1 VIAVVASQNTEGKQM
16 RKLIIIAASI
26 AALAIPTAAM
36 ATVAVENGTGFVGK
50 GDVQA
55 ALGYGSGNDKA
66 FQIDAAGVTFQ
77 YGDVAEISMAVV
89 CTSDD
94 VTYVTQHNVLGTVT
108 AAKTVNFT
116 TKGDKGKV
124 TGYNLLG
131 ASGEATYTASLDSSR
146 ANMMACPTGTHFSQY
161 LNGGTW
167 DWDWNALPDSLT
179 VTGSGAS
186 AGKTVALP
194 NTPVL

>member
-1 VIAVVASQNTEGKQM
+1 MNRIIKIVV
-16 RKLIIIAASI
+16 L
-26 AALAIPTAAM
+26 AALAALATAAV
-36 ATVAVENGTGFVGK
+36 ASASVAVDSNGNGFVGK
-50 GDVQA
+50 GDVQT
-55 ALGYGSGNDKA
+55 ALGYKNDAA
-66 FQIDAAGVTFQ
+66 FQADAAGVTFQ

-131 ASGEATYTASLDSSR
+131 ASGEATYTASLDTSR

-167 DWDWNALPDSLT
+167 DWDWNAPDSLT

>member
-1 VIAVVASQNTEGKQM
+1 MNRIIKIVV
-16 RKLIIIAASI
+16 L
-26 AALAIPTAAM
+26 AALAALATAAV
-36 ATVAVENGTGFVGK
+36 ASASVAVTDGVGAIGK
-50 GDVQA
+50 GDVMN
-55 ALGYGSGNDKA
+55 ALQYKNDAA
-66 FQIDAAGVTFQ
+66 FQADAARVTFQ

-108 AAKTVNFT
+108 AANTVNFT

-131 ASGEATYTASLDSSR
+131 ASGEATYTASLDTSR

-167 DWDWNALPDSLT
+167 DWDWNAPDSLT

-194 NTPVL
+194 NTPVPTV

>member
-1 VIAVVASQNTEGKQM
+1 
-16 RKLIIIAASI
+16 
-26 AALAIPTAAM
+26 
-36 ATVAVENGTGFVGK
+36 
-50 GDVQA
+50 
-55 ALGYGSGNDKA
+55 
-66 FQIDAAGVTFQ
+66 
-77 YGDVAEISMAVV
+77 MAVV

-108 AAKTVNFT
+108 AAKTVDFT

-131 ASGEATYTASLDSSR
+131 ASGDATYTSSLDFSKQ
-146 ANMMACPTGTHFSQY
+146 MACPTGTHFSQY

-186 AGKTVALP
+186 AGKSVALP

>member
-1 VIAVVASQNTEGKQM
+1 MNRIIKMVA
-16 RKLIIIAASI
+16 L
-26 AALAIPTAAM
+26 AALAVLATAAV
-36 ATVAVENGTGFVGK
+36 ASASVAVTDGVGAIGK
-50 GDVQA
+50 GDVMN
-55 ALGYGSGNDKA
+55 ALQYKNDAA
-66 FQIDAAGVTFQ
+66 FQADAARVTFQ

-131 ASGEATYTASLDSSR
+131 ASGEATYTASLDTSR
-146 ANMMACPTGTHFSQY
+146 ANMMACPTGTHFSHY

-167 DWDWNALPDSLT
+167 DWDWNAPDSLT

-194 NTPVL
+194 NTPVPTV

>member
-1 VIAVVASQNTEGKQM
+1 MNRIIKMVA
-16 RKLIIIAASI
+16 L
-26 AALAIPTAAM
+26 AALAVLATAAV
-36 ATVAVENGTGFVGK
+36 ASASVAVTDGVGFVGK
-50 GDVQA
+50 GDVQT
-55 ALGYGSGNDKA
+55 ALGYKNDAA
-66 FQIDAAGVTFQ
+66 FQADAAGVTFQ

-108 AAKTVNFT
+108 AANTVNFT

-124 TGYNLLG
+124 TGYNLTG
-131 ASGEATYTASLDSSR
+131 ASGEATYTSSLDFSKQ
-146 ANMMACPTGTHFSQY
+146 MACPTGTHFSHY

-167 DWDWNALPDSLT
+167 DWDWNAPDSLT

-194 NTPVL
+194 NTPVPTV

>member
-1 VIAVVASQNTEGKQM
+1 MNRIIKIVVF
-16 RKLIIIAASI
+16 
-26 AALAIPTAAM
+26 AALAALATAAV
-36 ATVAVENGTGFVGK
+36 ASANVAVTDGTGSVGK
-50 GDVQA
+50 GDVMN
-55 ALGYGSGNDKA
+55 ALQYKNDAA
-66 FQIDAAGVTFQ
+66 FQADAAGVTFQ

-124 TGYNLLG
+124 TGYNLTG
-131 ASGEATYTASLDSSR
+131 ASGEATYTSSLDFSKQ
-146 ANMMACPTGTHFSQY
+146 MACPTGTHFSHY

>member
-1 VIAVVASQNTEGKQM
+1 MK
-16 RKLIIIAASI
+16 RLIKIVTL
-26 AALAIPTAAM
+26 AALAALATAAV
-36 ATVAVENGTGFVGK
+36 ASASVAVDASGNGFVGK
-50 GDVQA
+50 GDVQT
-55 ALGYGSGNDKA
+55 ALGYKNDAA
-66 FQIDAAGVTFQ
+66 FQADAAKITFQ

-131 ASGEATYTASLDSSR
+131 ASGEATYTASLDTSR

>member
-1 VIAVVASQNTEGKQM
+1 M
-16 RKLIIIAASI
+16 RKFIIAAASLL
-26 AALAIPTAAM
+26 ALAIPAAGI
-36 ATVAVENGTGFVGK
+36 ASVAVENGVGFVGK
-50 GDVQA
+50 GDVQT
-55 ALGYGSGNDKA
+55 ALGYKNDAA
-66 FQIDAAGVTFQ
+66 FQADAAKITFQ

-108 AAKTVNFT
+108 AAKTVNLT
-116 TKGDKGKV
+116 TKGDRGKV

-131 ASGEATYTASLDSSR
+131 ASGEATYTASLDTSR

>member
-1 VIAVVASQNTEGKQM
+1 M
-16 RKLIIIAASI
+16 RKLFIIAASI
-26 AALAIPTAAM
+26 AALAIPTAAF
-36 ATVAVENGTGFVGK
+36 ASVSVDASGNGFVGK
-50 GDVQA
+50 GDVQT
-55 ALGYGSGNDKA
+55 ALGYANDAA
-66 FQIDAAGVTFQ
+66 FQADAAGVTFQ

-131 ASGEATYTASLDSSR
+131 ASGEATYTASLDTSR

>member
-1 VIAVVASQNTEGKQM
+1 M
-16 RKLIIIAASI
+16 RKFIILAISLM
-26 AALAIPTAAM
+26 ALAIPTAAM
-36 ATVAVENGTGFVGK
+36 ATVAVDGTGTGFVGK
-50 GDVQA
+50 GDVQT

-131 ASGEATYTASLDSSR
+131 ASGDATYTSSLDTSR
-146 ANMMACPTGTHFSQY
+146 ATMMACPTGTHFSHY

-167 DWDWNALPDSLT
+167 DWDWNAPDSLT

-186 AGKTVALP
+186 AGKTAALP
-194 NTPVL
+194 NTPVVLPAV

>member
-1 VIAVVASQNTEGKQM
+1 MNRIIKITMLAVVAV
-16 RKLIIIAASI
+16 
-26 AALAIPTAAM
+26 LATAAV
-36 ATVAVENGTGFVGK
+36 ANASVAVTDGNGSVGK
-50 GDVQA
+50 GDVQT
-55 ALGYGSGNDKA
+55 ALGYKNDAA
-66 FQIDAAGVTFQ
+66 FQADAAGVKFQ

-131 ASGEATYTASLDSSR
+131 ASGEATYTASLDTSR

>member
-1 VIAVVASQNTEGKQM
+1 MSRIIKTIVLAAVAV
-16 RKLIIIAASI
+16 
-26 AALAIPTAAM
+26 LATAAV
-36 ATVAVENGTGFVGK
+36 ANASVAVDANGTGSVGK

-124 TGYNLLG
+124 TGYNLTG
-131 ASGEATYTASLDSSR
+131 ASGDATYTSSLDFSKQ
-146 ANMMACPTGTHFSQY
+146 MAGPTGTHFSHW

-167 DWDWNALPDSLT
+167 DWDWNAPDSLT

-194 NTPVL
+194 NTPVPAPVV

>member
-1 VIAVVASQNTEGKQM
+1 MNRIIKITVLAVVAV
-16 RKLIIIAASI
+16 
-26 AALAIPTAAM
+26 LATAAV
-36 ATVAVENGTGFVGK
+36 ANASVAVTDGVGFVGK
-50 GDVQA
+50 GDVQT
-55 ALGYGSGNDKA
+55 ALGYKNDAA
-66 FQIDAAGVTFQ
+66 FQADAAKITFQ

-124 TGYNLLG
+124 TGYNLTG
-131 ASGEATYTASLDSSR
+131 ASGAATYTSSLDFSKQ
-146 ANMMACPTGTHFSQY
+146 MACPTGTHFSQY

>member
-1 VIAVVASQNTEGKQM
+1 MNRIIKIVV
-16 RKLIIIAASI
+16 L
-26 AALAIPTAAM
+26 AALAALATAAV
-36 ATVAVENGTGFVGK
+36 ASASVAVDSNGNGFVGK
-50 GDVQA
+50 GDVQT
-55 ALGYGSGNDKA
+55 ALGYGSGNDTA
-66 FQIDAAGVTFQ
+66 FQKDAAGVTFQ

-124 TGYNLLG
+124 TGYNLTG
-131 ASGEATYTASLDSSR
+131 ASGDATYTSSLDFSKQ
-146 ANMMACPTGTHFSQY
+146 MACPTGTHFSHY

-167 DWDWNALPDSLT
+167 DWDWNAPDSLT
-179 VTGSGAS
+179 VTGWGAS
-186 AGKTVALP
+186 AGNSAPLP

>member
-1 VIAVVASQNTEGKQM
+1 VK
-16 RKLIIIAASI
+16 RIITI
-26 AALAIPTAAM
+26 AALAALAALATAAV
-36 ATVAVENGTGFVGK
+36 ASANVAVTDGVGTIGK
-50 GDVQA
+50 GDVMN
-55 ALGYGSGNDKA
+55 ALQYKNDAA
-66 FQIDAAGVTFQ
+66 FQADAAGVTFQ

-124 TGYNLLG
+124 TGYNLTG
-131 ASGEATYTASLDSSR
+131 ASGDATYTSSLDFSKQ
-146 ANMMACPTGTHFSQY
+146 MACPTGTHFSHY

>member
-1 VIAVVASQNTEGKQM
+1 M
-16 RKLIIIAASI
+16 RKLFIIAASI
-26 AALAIPTAAM
+26 AALAIPTAAF
-36 ATVAVENGTGFVGK
+36 ASVSVDGSGNGFVGK
-50 GDVQA
+50 GDVQT
-55 ALGYGSGNDKA
+55 ALGYKNDAA
-66 FQIDAAGVTFQ
+66 FQADAAGVTFQ

-108 AAKTVNFT
+108 AAKTVSFT
-116 TKGDKGKV
+116 TKGDKGKL
-124 TGYNLLG
+124 TGYNLTG
-131 ASGEATYTASLDSSR
+131 ASGDATYTSSLDFSKQ
-146 ANMMACPTGTHFSQY
+146 MACPTGTHFSHY
-161 LNGGTW
+161 LNGGHW